1 MQRWLLA
8 TALILLLAGCGQA
21 QRRPEAPPP
30 LVGGSEQAGLR
41 PVEAQLLGDTFRPG
55 PVVRSGDR
63 RRPVVAITFDDGP
76 DLEYTPR
83 ILEIL
88 RRYGARATFFF
99 TGHRAQRYP
108 EIVRRAAREGHE
120 VGNHSFDHPVMTDL
134 TQAAADDQLLRTDIL
149 LSRLAA
155 RRIRTF
161 RPPYGEHSPT
171 LLSVAQRLNYR
182 TVLWDADSQD
192 WMSLDRDAILAR
204 ILPGVRA
211 GGILLF
217 HSASGGPEERLDG
230 TLAALPTVLET
241 IRARG
246 LWPVTVSV
254 LLDPYADSDTRVA
267 GF

>member
-1 MQRWLLA
+1 M
-8 TALILLLAGCGQA
+8 
-21 QRRPEAPPP
+21 
-30 LVGGSEQAGLR
+30 
-41 PVEAQLLGDTFRPG
+41 
-55 PVVRSGDR
+55 
-63 RRPVVAITFDDGP
+63 
-76 DLEYTPR
+76 
-83 ILEIL
+83 
-88 RRYGARATFFF
+88 
-99 TGHRAQRYP
+99 
-108 EIVRRAAREGHE
+108 
-120 VGNHSFDHPVMTDL
+120 
-134 TQAAADDQLLRTDIL
+134 LRTDIL